1 MTTATQP
8 LLDYT
13 RLAAHTAGLAF
24 LDSRGVTGEL
34 TYADL
39 ATKAHTAAAALHSR
53 GLRPGDRAV
62 LPMPS
67 GPDYFTALAGCLL
80 AGIAP
85 CTVVIP
91 NNPHDTESAG
101 MRQFAAVLS
110 VVRPAAVITIDR
122 DTAKLLAAGPG
133 PLHLHPDDL
142 RHAPPDSYQ
151 PAIPGPDTV
160 HHIQLTSG
168 STSAPKA
175 AALTYAQVTANVHA
189 ILDIFDLTPGHDRLC
204 NWLPLHHDM
213 GFVVALS
220 ALHSGTPL
228 DSMSPMSFLRDPLSW
243 LRHISQRGVTLTS
256 GPPFGYRTAVERHR
270 RNPAEDLDLSRL
282 RQAHVGAEP
291 IPYSV
296 LADFRDTFA
305 PHGLA
310 ADTLMPCYGMAETV
324 LVATMS
330 LKHHPTTDHSWGR
343 VKALRLDREA
353 LHHHNTIT
361 DARDDRPDITVVAC
375 GQPVGGLTTAIRHP
389 DGTACQDN
397 EIGEIH
403 LHGDSVMAGYLDPD
417 GQPTVLPDRTHATGD
432 LGFHRDGDLYIVG
445 RIKEMLIV
453 RGRNLPPYDVE
464 QTIETLP
471 AVGAGNSAVFSHA
484 DNDGEHVIAVIETRA
499 PADQADALRL
509 EIATLVR
516 QTFGFSPREIILVR
530 RGRIPRTTSGKRQR
544 AQLRQQYLT
553 GGLS

>member
-13 RLAAHTAGLAF
+13 ALAAHSSGLAF
-24 LDSRGVTGEL
+24 LDSRGVTGEI

-39 ATKAHTAAAALHSR
+39 DTRARTAAAALHER

-67 GPDYFTALAGCLL
+67 SPDYFTVLAACLL
-80 AGIAP
+80 AGVAP

-91 NNPHDTESAG
+91 SNPQDVQSAG

-110 VVRPAAVITIDR
+110 VVRPAAVIAADE
-122 DTAKLLAAGPG
+122 DTAKALAQVPG
-133 PLHLHPDDL
+133 PLYLHPDDL
-142 RHAPPDSYQ
+142 RHAPPESVQ

-168 STSAPKA
+168 STTAPKA
-175 AALTYAQVTANVHA
+175 ATLTYAQVSANVNGIRTA
-189 ILDIFDLTPGHDRLC
+189 FQLTPGHDRIC

-213 GFVVALS
+213 GFVVALT

-228 DSMSPMSFLRDPLSW
+228 DSMSPMGFLRDPLSW
-243 LRHISQRGVTLTS
+243 LRHISQRGATITS
-256 GPPFGYRTAVERHR
+256 GPPFGYRTAVERYR
-270 RNPAEDLDLSRL
+270 RTPAQDLDLSRL

-296 LADFRDTFA
+296 LVDFRDTFA
-305 PHGLA
+305 AHGLA
-310 ADTLMPCYGMAETV
+310 TDTLMPCYGMAETV
-324 LVATMS
+324 LGATMS
-330 LKHHPTTDHSWGR
+330 LKPYSATEHSWGR
-343 VKALRLDREA
+343 VKAVRLDREA

-361 DARDDRPDITVVAC
+361 PAHDDRPDITVVAC
-375 GQPVGGLTTAIRHP
+375 GQPVGGLTAEIRHP
-389 DGTACQDN
+389 DGTRCGDN

-403 LHGDSVMAGYLDPD
+403 LHGDSVMAGYLNPD
-417 GQPTVLPDRTHATGD
+417 GRPTPVPERTHATGD

-445 RIKEMLIV
+445 RLKEMIVV

-484 DNDGEHVIAVIETRA
+484 DNDGEHVIAVIETRT
-499 PADQADALRL
+499 PADQAAALRL

-516 QTFGFSPREIILVR
+516 QSFGFTPREIILVR
-530 RGRIPRTTSGKRQR
+530 RGQIPRTTSGKRQR
-544 AQLRQQYLT
+544 AQLRRQYLT
-553 GGLS
+553 GGLT